1 MLLCFLVCTW
11 VCISVLLY
19 KCIDIETLIFLIGM
33 KFNGNSDFL
42 SACLTFDLAL
52 QSSKSSVT
60 GSLSAY
66 VGGKGTEKSG
76 SCDKY
81 HQKFYFLYMY
91 VLLNIVMCSFCVGN
105 GDGRFFS

>member
-1 MLLCFLVCTW
+1 
-11 VCISVLLY
+11 
-19 KCIDIETLIFLIGM
+19 M
-33 KFNGNSDFL
+33 KFNRNSDFL

-81 HQKFYFLYMY
+81 HQKFYFLCMY
-91 VLLNIVMCSFCVGN
+91 VLLNIMMCSFCVGN
-105 GDGRFFS
+105 GDGRFFC